1 MPFHAL
7 KLNWKQWTVVAKT
20 WNGEVFLTKAIH
32 PTIPLHHTNAA
43 VSTVELV
50 GECKNWTQTWSLPS
64 QRSGIGKTLGL
75 QLLVPNELPVR
86 HGWTLLERERMD
98 VGCVCVCA
106 RACTC
111 ACAYT
116 YACVY
121 IYVCVCVNI
130 RVLSACG
137 HAHISWCTHTACT
150 HACIYMNTCM
160 PKCMQCTHLCRF
172 PTSTF
177 ARLSTALPKYAQRH
191 LASVGEINC

>member
-1 MPFHAL
+1 M
-7 KLNWKQWTVVAKT
+7 AKT

-98 VGCVCVCA
+98 VGCVCVCVHV
-106 RACTC
+106 CV
-111 ACAYT
+111 CAYI

-121 IYVCVCVNI
+121 ICVCVCE
-130 RVLSACG
+130 
-137 HAHISWCTHTACT
+137 HTCAVCLWACT
-150 HACIYMNTCM
+150 HKLMHAHCMHTCVHIYEHM
-160 PKCMQCTHLCRF
+160 H
-172 PTSTF
+172 
-177 ARLSTALPKYAQRH
+177 A
-191 LASVGEINC
+191 